1 MKRLGH
7 LQSSIK
13 EAVDNLPSGVCFFDK
28 NGFVVLCNRTM
39 YRLAFA
45 ITGRDL
51 QTFSELENAL
61 RNLPDGTAWRFSSEV
76 ITDESGARY
85 TQVVASEVS
94 DLYQGS
100 RELAENIA
108 KLKEF
113 QAYIHSTIKNV
124 AVITRENEILS
135 LKMRIHD
142 ELGGSLLKL
151 RRYHLHT
158 DGESKSELLANWKKT
173 VSMLKFKSGPDD
185 VGDPLADLLRSAASI
200 GVEIIHMGKMPEN
213 TAAARLIV
221 YAIRECLTNAVR
233 HAGGSRI
240 FVVLTQ
246 TGDIVSAVITND
258 GEPPKAEIIEGGG
271 LSSLRKRI
279 EKAGGTMTVQSLP
292 RFSLSVAVPLEQF
305 AVVAH

>member
-13 EAVDNLPSGVCFFDK
+13 EAVDNLPSGVCLFDK

-61 RNLPDGTAWRFSSEV
+61 QNLPEGALAHRDGDTFLLPDGTAWRFSSEV

-113 QAYIHSTIKNV
+113 QAYIRSTIKNV

-258 GEPPKAEIIEGGG
+258 GEPPKAEIIEGAVCPPCVSV
-271 LSSLRKRI
+271 LKR
-279 EKAGGTMTVQSLP
+279 
-292 RFSLSVAVPLEQF
+292 LE
-305 AVVAH
+305 AP

>member
-13 EAVDNLPSGVCFFDK
+13 EAVDNLPSGVCLFDK

-61 RNLPDGTAWRFSSEV
+61 RNLPEGALAHRDGDTFLLPDGTAWRFSSEV

-113 QAYIHSTIKNV
+113 QAYIRSTIKNV

-142 ELGGSLLKL
+142 ELGGRLLKL

-258 GEPPKAEIIEGGG
+258 GEPPKAEIIEGAVCPPCVSV
-271 LSSLRKRI
+271 LKR
-279 EKAGGTMTVQSLP
+279 
-292 RFSLSVAVPLEQF
+292 LE
-305 AVVAH
+305 AP

>member
-1 MKRLGH
+1 
-7 LQSSIK
+7 
-13 EAVDNLPSGVCFFDK
+13 
-28 NGFVVLCNRTM
+28 M

-61 RNLPDGTAWRFSSEV
+61 RNLPEGALAHRDGDTFLLPDGTAWRFSSEV

-113 QAYIHSTIKNV
+113 QAYIRSTIKNV

-151 RRYHLHT
+151 QPLPSAYRRRIQVGAAGQLEEDRT
-158 DGESKSELLANWKKT
+158 
-173 VSMLKFKSGPDD
+173 MLKQKWTDD
-185 VGDPLADLLRSAASI
+185 VGDPLATFCAAQ
-200 GVEIIHMGKMPEN
+200 
-213 TAAARLIV
+213 R
-221 YAIRECLTNAVR
+221 
-233 HAGGSRI
+233 
-240 FVVLTQ
+240 
-246 TGDIVSAVITND
+246 
-258 GEPPKAEIIEGGG
+258 
-271 LSSLRKRI
+271 
-279 EKAGGTMTVQSLP
+279 
-292 RFSLSVAVPLEQF
+292 PL
-305 AVVAH
+305 A